1 MVDVYSDLTL
11 REKELLK
18 AIVEL
23 YCKTKKPVSSF
34 DLAKHLNYSLSPATL
49 RNDSL
54 LLTEKG
60 YLKKIHSF
68 SGRVPT
74 DKGLR
79 FYLFSCLKE
88 NRRWKSLERKIIDET
103 EEFLSRFQRI
113 KSFQEIITEIISR
126 KLKSYSFF
134 YSYEKGEIFSKGLNF
149 LMSEISD
156 LEEEHLD
163 KLGIFL
169 DNLDEILEKMILK
182 EEINFFIG
190 KENPYLELEPFAMIV
205 ALNKKRKDIF
215 GVLSHKRNLYFKNI
229 VILKA
234 IKNFID

>member
-79 FYLFSCLKE
+79 FYLVSSLTGDEK
-88 NRRWKSLERKIIDET
+88 WKNLEKKVIQET
-103 EEFLSRFQRI
+103 EEIVSRFQEI
-113 KSFQEIITEIISR
+113 KSFQEIITEIIAR

-134 YSYEKGEIFSKGLNF
+134 YSYEKKEIFSKGLNF

-156 LEEEHLD
+156 LKGRHLNR
-163 KLGIFL
+163 LGFFL
-169 DNLDEILEKMILK
+169 DNLDEILKKMILK

-190 KENPYLELEPFAMIV
+190 EENPYLKLEPLAMIV
-205 ALNKKRKDIF
+205 ALNKKRKNAL
-215 GVLSHKRNLYFKNI
+215 GVLAHKRNLYFKNI

-234 IKNFID
+234 IKNFIN

>member
-1 MVDVYSDLTL
+1 MVDVYSDLNL

-18 AIVEL
+18 IIVDL

-34 DLAKHLNYSLSPATL
+34 SLAKQLKYSLSPATL
-49 RNDSL
+49 RNDCFS
-54 LLTEKG
+54 LTEKG

-74 DKGLR
+74 SKGLR
-79 FYLFSCLKE
+79 FYLVSSLTGDEK
-88 NRRWKSLERKIIDET
+88 WKNLEKKVIQET
-103 EEFLSRFQRI
+103 EEIVSRFQEI
-113 KSFQEIITEIISR
+113 KSFQEIITEIIAR

-134 YSYEKGEIFSKGLNF
+134 YSYEKKEIFSKGLNF

-156 LEEEHLD
+156 LKGRHLNR
-163 KLGIFL
+163 LGFFL
-169 DNLDEILEKMILK
+169 DNLDEILKKMILK

-190 KENPYLELEPFAMIV
+190 EENPYLKLEPLAMIV

-234 IKNFID
+234 IKNFIN

>member
-1 MVDVYSDLTL
+1 MVDFYSDLTL

-74 DKGLR
+74 SKGLR
-79 FYLFSCLKE
+79 FYLVSSLTGDEK
-88 NRRWKSLERKIIDET
+88 WKNLEKKVIQET
-103 EEFLSRFQRI
+103 EEIVSRFQEI
-113 KSFQEIITEIISR
+113 KSFQEIITEIIAR

-134 YSYEKGEIFSKGLNF
+134 YSYEKKEIFSKGLNF

-156 LEEEHLD
+156 LKGRHLNR
-163 KLGIFL
+163 LGFFL
-169 DNLDEILEKMILK
+169 DNLDEILKKMILK

-190 KENPYLELEPFAMIV
+190 EENPYLKLEPLAMIV
-205 ALNKKRKDIF
+205 TLNKKRKNAL
-215 GVLSHKRNLYFKNI
+215 GVLAHKRNLYFKNI

-234 IKNFID
+234 IKNFIN